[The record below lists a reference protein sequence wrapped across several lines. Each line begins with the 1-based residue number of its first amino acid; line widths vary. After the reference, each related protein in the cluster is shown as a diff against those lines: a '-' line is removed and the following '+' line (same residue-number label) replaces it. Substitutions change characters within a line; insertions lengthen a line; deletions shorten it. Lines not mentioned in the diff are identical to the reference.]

1 MVDERLDV
9 DVKALGWRHDPSR
22 IFTKIVKGDGDGT
35 QSTAVWLMSEKKPF
49 DRGFHLF

>member
-1 MVDERLDV
+1 VVDERLDV

-35 QSTAVWLMSEKKPF
+35 QSNGSLADVGEKTF
-49 DRGFHLF
+49 R